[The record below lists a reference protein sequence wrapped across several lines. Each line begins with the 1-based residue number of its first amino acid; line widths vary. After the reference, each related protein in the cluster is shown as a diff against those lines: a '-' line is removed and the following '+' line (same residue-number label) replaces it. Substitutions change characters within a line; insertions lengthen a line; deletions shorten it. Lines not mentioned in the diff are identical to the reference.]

1 MPWVQLSLAGGLSAL
16 LLLLMGVVAAPF
28 IAVAAIVF
36 LVGAGRGAMTLVD
49 ATAVSDRWGTNNY
62 GALSGVLHAPTAIA
76 LGVTPAVGVLLAEYL
91 GSFSSMVIAMA
102 AVVLAGTVLGRWT

>member
-1 MPWVQLSLAGGLSAL
+1 MQLSLAGGVSAT

-28 IAVAAIVF
+28 IAVAIIVF

-49 ATAVSDRWGTNNY
+49 ATAVSDRWGTANY

-76 LGVTPAVGVLLAEYL
+76 LGITPAIGVLLAESL
-91 GSFSSMVIAMA
+91 GSFSAMVVAMA
-102 AVVLAGTVLGRWT
+102 GVVLVGAVLARWT